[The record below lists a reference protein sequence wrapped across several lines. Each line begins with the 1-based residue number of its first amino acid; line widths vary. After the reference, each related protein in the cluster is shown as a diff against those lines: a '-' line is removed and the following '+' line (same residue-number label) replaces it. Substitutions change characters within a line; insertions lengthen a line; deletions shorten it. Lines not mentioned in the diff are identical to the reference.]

1 MRYSWSYL
9 ENMSVYRI
17 DHRKKAVA
25 LDDSKRVNG
34 KFNQQKDLL
43 IEFFHLPE
51 VEDDT
56 IWNNDWI
63 EFLKSIEKEK

>member
-1 MRYSWSYL
+1 M
-9 ENMSVYRI
+9 
-17 DHRKKAVA
+17 AVA